1 MAFKADT
8 SFLRFLTMGAI
19 GVRATIAESRA
30 VQGELLVMKVY
41 CPDELADFQEF
52 VDGLKLE
59 SSGG

>member
-1 MAFKADT
+1 
-8 SFLRFLTMGAI
+8 
-19 GVRATIAESRA
+19 